1 MFSRALLFKTA
12 IAIGLGS
19 LMFFKAQPAQAQD
32 WGRYYH
38 WPADGGSQQFQWSPY
53 EYEKVYDGGYRY
65 PKEMRV
71 YQTKHGNRNWES
83 VRKPY
88 YRGYHFILDRF

>member
-1 MFSRALLFKTA
+1 MMRKLAARAVMS
-12 IAIGLGS
+12 LGILVAGQILS
-19 LMFFKAQPAQAQD
+19 SELKAD
-32 WGRYYH
+32 EWGRYYH
-38 WPADGGSQQFQWSPY
+38 WPYDPAQQYQWSPY
-53 EYEKVYDGGYRY
+53 EYERTYDGGYRY

-71 YQTKHGNRNWES
+71 YQTQAGSRNWLT

>member
-1 MFSRALLFKTA
+1 MVSRALLFKMA
-12 IAIGLGS
+12 IVIGSGAKV
-19 LMFFKAQPAQAQD
+19 FFRTQPVQAQD

-38 WPADGGSQQFQWSPY
+38 WPYSDSQQFQWSPY
-53 EYEKVYDGGYRY
+53 EYEKTYDGGYRY

-71 YQTKHGNRNWES
+71 YPTKFGYRDWS
-83 VRKPY
+83 AVRKPY

>member
-1 MFSRALLFKTA
+1 MLSKIRLFGIALA
-12 IAIGLGS
+12 VGIGVSVLAGQ
-19 LMFFKAQPAQAQD
+19 KAKAED

-38 WPADGGSQQFQWSPY
+38 WPYSDFSQYQWSPY
-53 EYEKVYDGGYRY
+53 DQQKVYDGGYRY

-71 YQTKHGNRNWES
+71 YPTKAGYRDWS
-83 VRKPY
+83 TARKPY

>member
-1 MFSRALLFKTA
+1 MFSRAFVFKMA
-12 IAIGLGS
+12 VAIGMGS
-19 LMFFKAQPAQAQD
+19 FVFLKSQPAQAQD

-38 WPADGGSQQFQWSPY
+38 WPASDSSQQFQWSPY
-53 EYEKVYDGGYRY
+53 QYEKVYDGGYRY

-71 YQTKHGNRNWES
+71 YPTALGNRNWES
-83 VRKPY
+83 ARKPY

>member
-1 MFSRALLFKTA
+1 MLSRALIFKLA
-12 IAIGLGS
+12 IAIGVGS
-19 LMFFKAQPAQAQD
+19 FVLTKSQPVQAQD

-38 WPADGGSQQFQWSPY
+38 WPANGGAQQFQWSPY
-53 EYEKVYDGGYRY
+53 EYQKTYDGGYRY

-71 YQTKHGNRNWES
+71 QPTKFGHRNWES